1 MDLTQDVGLAVERR
15 AAALW
20 LRLDRPRRRNAL
32 TVELASALAD
42 AVLGAPGPG
51 VSAIVLTGSP
61 PAFCAGG
68 DLLSLGAVA
77 ERGAT
82 AVTDVVYGQFHRLVT
97 ALADSPL
104 PVIAAI
110 NGAAMGAGLDLALA
124 CDLRYASEDAILASS
139 WITVGLVPGMG
150 GAHLLTRA
158 VGATRA
164 AEMVLTGAP
173 VTAAAAAACGL
184 INAAVPADQ
193 LATHVE
199 DVAGQLAGL
208 PPVALARSKAA
219 LRRAV
224 AAGFEAELAALG
236 AVQGGLLTGQEFQVA
251 SARFRRP
258 RETSQDSR

>member
-15 AAALW
+15 ATALW

-51 VSAIVLTGSP
+51 ISAIVLTGSP
-61 PAFCAGG
+61 PAFCSGG

-82 AVTDVVYGQFHRLVT
+82 AVTDVSY
-97 ALADSPL
+97 
-104 PVIAAI
+104 
-110 NGAAMGAGLDLALA
+110 
-124 CDLRYASEDAILASS
+124 
-139 WITVGLVPGMG
+139 GLVPGMG

-173 VTAAAAAACGL
+173 VTAAAAPPAA
-184 INAAVPADQ
+184 
-193 LATHVE
+193 
-199 DVAGQLAGL
+199 
-208 PPVALARSKAA
+208 
-219 LRRAV
+219 
-224 AAGFEAELAALG
+224 
-236 AVQGGLLTGQEFQVA
+236 
-251 SARFRRP
+251 
-258 RETSQDSR
+258 

>member
-77 ERGAT
+77 ERGTT

-193 LATHVE
+193 LAT
-199 DVAGQLAGL
+199 AGQLAGL

>member
-193 LATHVE
+193 LAT
-199 DVAGQLAGL
+199 AGQLAGL